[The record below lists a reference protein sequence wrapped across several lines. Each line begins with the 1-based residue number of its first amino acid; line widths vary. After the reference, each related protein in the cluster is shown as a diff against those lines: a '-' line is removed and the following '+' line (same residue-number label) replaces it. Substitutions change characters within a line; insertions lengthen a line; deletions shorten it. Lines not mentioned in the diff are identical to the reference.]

1 MSLEQTFCSSP
12 WTHMKIASNGQMKYC
27 RWSSLTGKV
36 TEDSEVIGD
45 THPLAFF
52 QTVMSS
58 ERQAMLDGQ
67 PLDGCNDCY
76 VMEKY
81 GKVSGRQKQLLKTGI
96 TVKNFAKSCASSTF
110 ASEFEKSLQTGHTDL
125 LPLDWQID
133 LGNHCNSAC
142 VMCAPASSSRLASEF
157 HRIGFIDKLPVLNWT
172 EDSSRVDL
180 LIDILSKTS
189 DLAYLHFIGGETLI
203 TPGFK
208 KILRALM
215 KHHFRHN
222 ITVGLTTNL
231 TVWDPEIN
239 HMLCEFK
246 QVNLGM
252 SIDSM
257 TRINDYVRYPSDI
270 QSVTELMHQWID
282 LSRTQNWIPTIRTTP
297 TALTAGELLDIYKF
311 ASLAQVGIESCNF
324 LDEPQVLRMSVL
336 PLSIREHISGQL
348 KHWIQQQELDQ
359 ETVINNRDPSH
370 VQQSILQDAVSY
382 INYLDQCPDET
393 HQLPAMI
400 QYLKKLD
407 QSRGNC
413 VLDYLPEYEELF
425 RSAGY

>member
-1 MSLEQTFCSSP
+1 
-12 WTHMKIASNGQMKYC
+12 MKIASNGQMKFC
-27 RWSSLTGKV
+27 RWSSVTGRI
-36 TEDSEVIGD
+36 TEDSPVIGD
-45 THPLAFF
+45 IHPLTFF
-52 QTVMSS
+52 QKNMSV
-58 ERQAMLDGQ
+58 ERQAILAGQ
-67 PLDGCNDCY
+67 TLPGCNDCH

-96 TVKNFAKSCASSTF
+96 TAKDFAKSCVSSPF
-110 ASEFEKSLQTGHTDL
+110 ASEFEKSLPQGHTDL

-157 HRIGFIDKLPVLNWT
+157 YRIGLIDKLPVLNWT

-180 LIDILSKTS
+180 LIDLLSKTS
-189 DLAYLHFIGGETLI
+189 GLTYLHFVGGETLI

-208 KILRALM
+208 KILRALVE
-215 KHHFRHN
+215 HEFRHN

-257 TRINDYVRYPSDI
+257 TQVNDYVRYPSNI
-270 QSVTELMHQWID
+270 QSVAETMDRWLE
-282 LSRTQNWIPTIRTTP
+282 LSRKQNWIPTIRTTP
-297 TALTAGELLDIYKF
+297 TALTAGELLDVYKF
-311 ASLAQVGIESCNF
+311 ASTNQVGIESCNF
-324 LDEPQVLRMSVL
+324 LDEPQMLRMSVL
-336 PLSIREHISGQL
+336 PLNIRKQISTQIKNWL
-348 KHWIQQQELDQ
+348 QHQELDTA
-359 ETVINNRDPSH
+359 TVINTRDPNQ
-370 VQQSILQDAVSY
+370 VIPSILQDAAGYV
-382 INYLDQCPDET
+382 NYLENSPDET
-393 HQLPAMI
+393 HLLPAMM

>member
-1 MSLEQTFCSSP
+1 
-12 WTHMKIASNGQMKYC
+12 MKIASNGQMKFC
-27 RWSSLTGKV
+27 RWSSLTGKI
-36 TEDSEVIGD
+36 TEDTPVIGD
-45 THPLAFF
+45 IHPLTFF
-52 QTVMSS
+52 QKNMSV
-58 ERQAMLDGQ
+58 ERQSMSDGL

-96 TVKNFAKSCASSTF
+96 TLNNFAKSCVSSPF
-110 ASEFEKSLQTGHTDL
+110 AAEFEKSLQNGHTDL
-125 LPLDWQID
+125 IPLDWQID

-142 VMCAPASSSRLASEF
+142 VMCAPESSSRLASEF

-172 EDSSRVDL
+172 EDSARVDL
-180 LIDILSKTS
+180 LIDLLSKTPN
-189 DLAYLHFIGGETLI
+189 LAYLHFIGGETLI

-215 KHHFRHN
+215 KHDFRHN

-231 TVWDPEIN
+231 TVWDAEIN

-257 TRINDYVRYPSDI
+257 TRVNDYVRYPSSI
-270 QSVTELMHQWID
+270 QSVTEIMDQWIK
-282 LSRTQNWIPTIRTTP
+282 LSRAQDWIPTIRTTP
-297 TALTAGELLDIYKF
+297 TALTANELLDIYKF
-311 ASLAQVGIESCNF
+311 ASASQIGIESCNF
-324 LDEPQVLRMSVL
+324 LDEPQILRMSVL
-336 PLSIREHISGQL
+336 PLNIRAHISSEL
-348 KHWIQQQELDQ
+348 KHWIQQQKLD
-359 ETVINNRDPSH
+359 EVTVINNKDPSH
-370 VQQSILQDAVSY
+370 VQQSVLQDAVSY
-382 INYLDQCPDET
+382 VNYLDQCPDET
-393 HQLPAMI
+393 HRLPAMM

-413 VLDYLPEYEELF
+413 VLDYLPKYEELF

>member
-1 MSLEQTFCSSP
+1 
-12 WTHMKIASNGQMKYC
+12 MKIASNGQMKYC
-27 RWSSLTGKV
+27 RWSSMTGKV
-36 TEDSEVIGD
+36 TEDTPVIGD
-45 THPLAFF
+45 VHPLTFF
-52 QTVMSS
+52 QKNMSQ
-58 ERQAMLDGQ
+58 ERKAMLDGQ
-67 PLDGCNDCY
+67 PLDDCNDCY

-81 GKVSGRQKQLLKTGI
+81 HKVSGRQKQLLKTGI
-96 TVKNFAKSCASSTF
+96 TTDNFAKSCISSPF
-110 ASEFEKSLQTGHTDL
+110 AAEFEKSLETGQTDL
-125 LPLDWQID
+125 VPLDWQID

-142 VMCAPASSSRLASEF
+142 VMCAPASSSRLAAEF
-157 HRIGFIDKLPVLNWT
+157 HRIGFIDRLPVLNWT

-180 LIDILSKTS
+180 LIDVLSKTS
-189 DLAYLHFIGGETLI
+189 DLAYLHFVGGETLI

-215 KHHFRHN
+215 KHEFRHN

-231 TVWDPEIN
+231 TVWDAEIN
-239 HMLCEFK
+239 HMLGEFK

-257 TRINDYVRYPSDI
+257 TQVNDYVRYPSDI
-270 QSVTELMHQWID
+270 QSVTALLNRWIE
-282 LSRTQNWIPTIRTTP
+282 LSRKHNWIPTIRTTP

-311 ASLAQVGIESCNF
+311 ASQSKVGIESCNF

-336 PLSIREHISGQL
+336 PLTVRQQISNQL
-348 KHWIQQQELDQ
+348 QHWLQDQ
-359 ETVINNRDPSH
+359 KIDTETVINNRDPNH

-382 INYLDQCPDET
+382 VNYLDQCPDET
-393 HQLPAMI
+393 HLLPAMM

>member
-1 MSLEQTFCSSP
+1 MD
-12 WTHMKIASNGQMKYC
+12 N
-27 RWSSLTGKV
+27 
-36 TEDSEVIGD
+36 
-45 THPLAFF
+45 
-52 QTVMSS
+52 
-58 ERQAMLDGQ
+58 
-67 PLDGCNDCY
+67 CY

-96 TVKNFAKSCASSTF
+96 TVNNFAKSCASSPF
-110 ASEFEKSLQTGHTDL
+110 ASEFKKSLQYGHTDL

-172 EDSSRVDL
+172 EDSRRVDL
-180 LIDILSKTS
+180 LIDVLSKTS

-215 KHHFRHN
+215 KHEFRHN

-257 TRINDYVRYPSDI
+257 TRVNDYV
-270 QSVTELMHQWID
+270 
-282 LSRTQNWIPTIRTTP
+282 
-297 TALTAGELLDIYKF
+297 
-311 ASLAQVGIESCNF
+311 
-324 LDEPQVLRMSVL
+324 
-336 PLSIREHISGQL
+336 
-348 KHWIQQQELDQ
+348 
-359 ETVINNRDPSH
+359 
-370 VQQSILQDAVSY
+370 
-382 INYLDQCPDET
+382 
-393 HQLPAMI
+393 
-400 QYLKKLD
+400 
-407 QSRGNC
+407 
-413 VLDYLPEYEELF
+413 
-425 RSAGY
+425 